1 MPIVERKKL
10 SIPTIIIPLLLPVP
24 VFIFETIL
32 AYLVYGSLN
41 ARSLGHMFLSSL
53 YMTTVPVVILCLV
66 TRRTRRIL
74 LPVFTAVYAL
84 PFLVERFIYMQF
96 KTVYDLNTVVN
107 GGEGAL
113 TGFSGTIKEM
123 AFSPSGIRTLVVFI
137 ILIIAGTVF
146 LITDKKYPVYDRR
159 AVALVISIGV
169 CAFLLNAVLIRTNDV
184 DKRAYKEE
192 YSFQTAVQRF
202 GLLDSLRLD
211 IQNVSKDNVE
221 FSASSTG
228 TNAIPTVTPKP
239 TATPAPTVPG
249 ATPTPTPSP
258 TPIPEPQVMDI
269 DFEQIA
275 EDESGTISTLAEYC
289 STLTPSNTNIYTGL
303 FEGKNLIMITA
314 EAFTEEVID
323 PDLTPTLYRLA
334 YNGINFNDFYV
345 PATAGTT
352 GGEFTHLFGFLP
364 TLGGSSVPHLTSHGD
379 TYFTMGQQLNSL
391 GYYGMAF
398 HNNDYQFYTRNTTH
412 NRLGYSEGFMGWGNG
427 MEDYVDPVWPESD
440 LQMFEGTVPL
450 YIENQ
455 PFNVYYMTVSGHSNY
470 SYSANAMARAHWDE
484 TAFMEDLVSEKVRAY
499 ISANLELEASMAYLV
514 GQLEEY
520 GIEDDTVI
528 CICAD
533 HFPYGLDQDAPP
545 GNVPYLSELYGYDVT
560 NYIERDHNRAIIWS
574 GCLEDMDPIIV
585 DSPAS
590 SMDILPTLLNLFG
603 LEWDSRLFPGRD
615 VLSDAPAL
623 YFDLNY
629 DWKTDYG
636 TYINSSGEF
645 IPASDDIDIPDGYV
659 DAIRDMVAD
668 KITYT
673 RGALNNDFIAYL
685 FPVEEE

>member
-1 MPIVERKKL
+1 MPRVDRKKVSFL
-10 SIPTIIIPLLLPVP
+10 TLKTPLLLPVS
-24 VFIFETIL
+24 VLLFEIIFSCLTF
-32 AYLVYGSLN
+32 GSLTI
-41 ARSLGHMFLSSL
+41 RSMVHMMLSSVYL
-53 YMTTVPVVILCLV
+53 TVVPVILIMLMS
-66 TRRTRRIL
+66 RRGRRIAFPFL
-74 LPVFTAVYAL
+74 ALIYSL

-113 TGFSGTIKEM
+113 KGFSGTIREL
-123 AFSPSGIRTLVVFI
+123 ALSPSGIRTLILFI
-137 ILIIAGTVF
+137 LLMAAGTF
-146 LITDKKYPVYDRR
+146 CMIKGKDCQIYGRR
-159 AVALVISIGV
+159 SVALVLSIGI
-169 CAFLLNAVLIRTNDV
+169 CAFLINIVLIRCNDV
-184 DKRAYKEE
+184 DRRVYREE

-202 GLLDSLRLD
+202 GLLDSMRLD
-211 IQNVSKDNVE
+211 VQNVSKDIIE
-221 FSASSTG
+221 FSSAPAG
-228 TNAIPTVTPKP
+228 AIPTVTPKP
-239 TATPAPTVPG
+239 TATPVPTVPG
-249 ATPTPTPSP
+249 ATPAPTSTPTPV
-258 TPIPEPQVMDI
+258 PEPQVMDI

-289 STLTPSNTNIYTGL
+289 STLTPSETNQYTGL

-364 TLGGSSVPHLTSHGD
+364 TLGGSSVPHMTSHGD

-398 HNNDYQFYTRNTTH
+398 HNNDYQFYSRNTTH

-427 MEDYVDPVWPESD
+427 MEDYVEPVWPESD
-440 LQMFEGTVPL
+440 LEMFQGTVPM
-450 YIENQ
+450 YIENE

-470 SYSANAMARAHWDE
+470 SYNANAMARAHWDE
-484 TAFMEDLVSEKVRAY
+484 TAFMEDVVSERVRAY

-514 GQLEEY
+514 GQLEAY

-528 CICAD
+528 CIVAD

-545 GNVPYLSELYGYDVT
+545 GNVPYLSELYGYEVE
-560 NYIERDHNRAIIWS
+560 NYIDRDHNRAIIWS

-585 DSPAS
+585 DSPSS

-615 VLSDAPAL
+615 VLSDTPAL

-673 RGALNNDFIAYL
+673 RGTLNNDFIAYL

>member
-1 MPIVERKKL
+1 MPRVDRKKASFL
-10 SIPTIIIPLLLPVP
+10 TLKTPLLLPVS
-24 VFIFETIL
+24 VLLFEIIFSCLTF
-32 AYLVYGSLN
+32 GSLTI
-41 ARSLGHMFLSSL
+41 RSMVHMMLSSVYL
-53 YMTTVPVVILCLV
+53 TVVPVILIMLMS
-66 TRRTRRIL
+66 RRGRRIAFPFL
-74 LPVFTAVYAL
+74 ALIYSL

-113 TGFSGTIKEM
+113 KGFSGTIREL
-123 AFSPSGIRTLVVFI
+123 ALSPSGIRTLILFI
-137 ILIIAGTVF
+137 LLMAAGTF
-146 LITDKKYPVYDRR
+146 CMIKGKDCQIYGRR
-159 AVALVISIGV
+159 SVALVLSIGI
-169 CAFLLNAVLIRTNDV
+169 CAFLINIVLIRCNDV
-184 DKRAYKEE
+184 DRRVYREE

-202 GLLDSLRLD
+202 GLLDSMRLD
-211 IQNVSKDNVE
+211 VQNVSKDIIE
-221 FSASSTG
+221 FSSAPAG
-228 TNAIPTVTPKP
+228 AIPTVTPKP
-239 TATPAPTVPG
+239 TATPVPTVPG
-249 ATPTPTPSP
+249 ATPTPTSTP
-258 TPIPEPQVMDI
+258 TPVPEPQVMDI

-289 STLTPSNTNIYTGL
+289 STLTPSETNQYTGL

-364 TLGGSSVPHLTSHGD
+364 TLGGSSVPHMTSHGD

-398 HNNDYQFYTRNTTH
+398 HNNDYQFYSRNTTH

-427 MEDYVDPVWPESD
+427 MEDYVEPVWPESD
-440 LQMFEGTVPL
+440 LEMFQGTVPM
-450 YIENQ
+450 YIENE

-470 SYSANAMARAHWDE
+470 SYNANAMARAHWDE
-484 TAFMEDLVSEKVRAY
+484 TAFMEDIVSERVRAY

-514 GQLEEY
+514 GQLEAY
-520 GIEDDTVI
+520 GIEDNTVI
-528 CICAD
+528 CIVAD

-545 GNVPYLSELYGYDVT
+545 GNVPYLSELYGYEVE
-560 NYIERDHNRAIIWS
+560 NYIDRDHNRAIIWS

-585 DSPAS
+585 DSPSS

-673 RGALNNDFIAYL
+673 RGTLNNDFIAYL

>member
-1 MPIVERKKL
+1 MPRVDRKKASFL
-10 SIPTIIIPLLLPVP
+10 TLKTPLLLPVS
-24 VFIFETIL
+24 VLLFEIIFSCLTF
-32 AYLVYGSLN
+32 GSLTI
-41 ARSLGHMFLSSL
+41 RSMVHMMLSSVYL
-53 YMTTVPVVILCLV
+53 TVVPVILIMLMS
-66 TRRTRRIL
+66 RRGRRIAFPFL
-74 LPVFTAVYAL
+74 ALIYSL

-113 TGFSGTIKEM
+113 KGFSGTIREL
-123 AFSPSGIRTLVVFI
+123 ALSPSGIRTLILFI
-137 ILIIAGTVF
+137 LLMAAGTF
-146 LITDKKYPVYDRR
+146 CMIKGKDCQIYGRR
-159 AVALVISIGV
+159 SVALVLSIGI
-169 CAFLLNAVLIRTNDV
+169 CAFLINIVLIRCNDV
-184 DKRAYKEE
+184 DRRVYREE

-202 GLLDSLRLD
+202 GLLDSMRLD
-211 IQNVSKDNVE
+211 VQNVSKDIIE
-221 FSASSTG
+221 FSSAPAG
-228 TNAIPTVTPKP
+228 AIPTVTPKP
-239 TATPAPTVPG
+239 TATPVPTVPG
-249 ATPTPTPSP
+249 ATPTPTSTP
-258 TPIPEPQVMDI
+258 TPVPEPQVMDI

-289 STLTPSNTNIYTGL
+289 STLTPSETNQYTGL

-364 TLGGSSVPHLTSHGD
+364 TLGGSSVPHMTSHGD

-398 HNNDYQFYTRNTTH
+398 HNNDYQFYSRNTTH

-427 MEDYVDPVWPESD
+427 MEDYVEPVWPESD
-440 LQMFEGTVPL
+440 LEMFQGTVPM
-450 YIENQ
+450 YIENE

-470 SYSANAMARAHWDE
+470 SYNANAMARAHWDE
-484 TAFMEDLVSEKVRAY
+484 TAFMEDIVSERVRAY

-514 GQLEEY
+514 GQLEAY

-528 CICAD
+528 CIVAD

-545 GNVPYLSELYGYDVT
+545 GNVPYLSELYGYEVE
-560 NYIERDHNRAIIWS
+560 NYIDRDHNRAIIWS

-585 DSPAS
+585 DSPSS

-615 VLSDAPAL
+615 VLSDTPAL

-673 RGALNNDFIAYL
+673 RGTLNNDFIAYL